1 MVDRFAGII
10 GDDLLVCLRL
20 ECFPKFNIRR
30 SAQESCES
38 YDSKESAVYQDI
50 QQLELANAVEQ
61 LPGHGNFPATGA
73 FRLRP
78 R

>member
-1 MVDRFAGII
+1 MVDRIAGII
-10 GDDLLVCLRL
+10 GDDLLASLRL
-20 ECFPKFNIRR
+20 ESFQKFNSRR

-38 YDSKESAVYQDI
+38 YDSKESAVYRGI
-50 QQLELANAVEQ
+50 PQLERANAVVQ
-61 LPGHGNFPATGA
+61 LPGHENFPATGA